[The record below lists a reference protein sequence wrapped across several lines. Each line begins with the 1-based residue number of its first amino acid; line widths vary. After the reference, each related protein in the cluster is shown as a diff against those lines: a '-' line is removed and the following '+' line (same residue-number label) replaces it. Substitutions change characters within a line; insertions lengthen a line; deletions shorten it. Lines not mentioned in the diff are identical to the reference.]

1 MESGNTKRYV
11 WTAGTI
17 ALLCIAFGS
26 FSFGLESLSAVKH
39 PNGQVASIT
48 VSGEGEVTAKPDVA
62 TVSFTIRETAKTVP
76 EAQKAAEAK
85 IKAALKELDVLKVEE
100 KDIKTT
106 SYSVSPQ
113 YEPIP
118 PCTAYM
124 CPPQVTKISGYQVAQ
139 SVTVKVRKID
149 QAGEVVGLIGKVNI
163 TEISGPDF
171 TVDDMDKAQAD
182 AKELAIKEA
191 KEKAETTAKSL
202 GVSLGAITSF
212 SDDQGGYY
220 PVMYARDAMSVGGAM
235 KAESVTLPQGESVIK
250 SRVTITYTLK

>member
-11 WTAGTI
+11 WMAMTI

-26 FSFGLESLSAVKH
+26 FSFGLESLSEVKH

-118 PCTAYM
+118 LCTAYM